1 MQGRPGAIPQN
12 IRIEMLNLSQISLWG
27 VVPLVVLLMASL
39 AVFWLVDRR
48 LFKTILRVYGLA
60 MLQLSVVGLYTWL
73 LLRADSWWAY
83 GLWLSLLA
91 LAVGV
96 RSARLTHL
104 PRKKAAHVALAVAL
118 SVGVTC
124 GLLLASLPLRLM
136 LPVAAVLAAGI
147 YESVDVS
154 LCAYQRSYDNTQ
166 THRYYLLANGATLL
180 ESLMP
185 SVRRALRTTV
195 MPQLRRLSVPLMAI
209 GAMLFWGMIMGG
221 ATAPAALVV
230 TLMLCT
236 SAFVA
241 AVMATLLA
249 IYFLSKY

>member
-1 MQGRPGAIPQN
+1 
-12 IRIEMLNLSQISLWG
+12 MLNLSQISLWG
-27 VVPLVVLLMASL
+27 ALPLLLLLMVSL
-39 AVFWLVDRR
+39 TVFWFVDRH
-48 LFKTILRVYGLA
+48 LFKTILRIYGLA
-60 MLQLSVVGLYTWL
+60 VIQLTVVGVYVWL

-83 GLWLSLLA
+83 GLWLLLLA
-91 LAVGV
+91 LVVGL
-96 RSARLTHL
+96 RSARLSHL
-104 PRKKAAHVALAVAL
+104 PREKAAHVALAVAL
-118 SVGVTC
+118 AVGLTC
-124 GLLLASLPLRLM
+124 GVLMISLPVRLM

-154 LCAYQRSYDNTQ
+154 LCAYLRSYDNTQ
-166 THRYYLLANGATLL
+166 SHRYYLLANGASLL
-180 ESLMP
+180 ESLLP
-185 SVRRALRTTV
+185 SIRRALRVTI
-195 MPQLRRLSVPLMAI
+195 MPQLRRLAVPLMAI